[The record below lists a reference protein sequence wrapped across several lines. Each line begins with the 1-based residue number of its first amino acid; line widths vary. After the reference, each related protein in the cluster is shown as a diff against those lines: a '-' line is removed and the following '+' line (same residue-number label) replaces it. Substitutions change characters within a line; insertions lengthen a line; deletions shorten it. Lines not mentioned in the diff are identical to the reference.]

1 MEYLKALHRQ
11 SLLYGV
17 GYVLLGAFLIFWPHV
32 TLRLLARLLS
42 FVGLAAGIIRL
53 LRFTFGNRGTADA
66 SLHLALG
73 VLLVIISVFFLI
85 RAEVLVS
92 MIAVLL
98 GLGVVADGVM
108 KLKSGFD
115 MKRNQFQWWSGVV
128 LLAVI
133 TIGLGV
139 VVLINPSKTMSA
151 FMILTGISLL
161 VGGVGNLIIAWR
173 LQRQI
178 KEYRFRPED
187 WI

>member
-1 MEYLKALHRQ
+1 MEYLQALRRQ

-17 GYVLLGAFLIFWPHV
+17 GCVLLGAFLICWPHV
-32 TLRLLARLLS
+32 TLRLVARLLS
-42 FVGLAAGIIRL
+42 FAGLAAGIIRL
-53 LRFTFGNRGTADA
+53 LRFAFGNRAAADS

-73 VLLVIISVFFLI
+73 VLLVIVSVFFLI
-85 RAEVLVS
+85 RAELLVS
-92 MIAVLL
+92 MVAVLL
-98 GLGVVADGVM
+98 GLGVVTDGIM

-128 LLAVI
+128 ILAII

-139 VVLINPSKTMSA
+139 IVLINPSRTLSA

-161 VGGVGNLIIAWR
+161 VGGAGNLVIAWR
-173 LQRQI
+173 LHRQM
-178 KEYRFRPED
+178 KDYRFRPED